1 MSAVHTENGRLVRA
15 KAALVRPLIASLSAV
30 DGGTFNQATY
40 PIDSDHFG
48 FHCER
53 YDSVFVKWSAPTPG
67 ASTLVIEPRFY
78 DPESDLW
85 SPFML
90 SGASVVQRT
99 PAIAADIWVELKVF
113 GRPLVMF
120 AVNALV
126 SGPIVNCEIV
136 AIAGAVRLPEFLL
149 N

>member
-1 MSAVHTENGRLVRA
+1 MAAVHTEKGRLVKA
-15 KAALVRPLIASLSAV
+15 KSALVRPLIANLSAA
-30 DGGTFNQATY
+30 DAAPFNSATY
-40 PIDSDHFG
+40 PIDSDNFG

-53 YDSVFVKWSAPTPG
+53 YESVFVKWSAPTPG

-99 PAIAADIWVELKVF
+99 PATGADIWVELKVF

-120 AVNALV
+120 VVNAV
-126 SGPIVNCEIV
+126 ASGSIVNCEIV
-136 AIAGAVRLPEFLL
+136 AIAGASRLSDFLL